1 MTSIQCCPIPN
12 TAVGHLRRGDSM
24 AISTETLQG
33 YNILT
38 GDDTITIDTDTAD
51 WLLAYDDKYSTIN
64 TINTIN
70 IEDIPNTLTLGNTV
84 VTEQQLG
91 ELVILLDVLKED
103 PAFAEKLAVQIALNK
118 IAK

>member
-1 MTSIQCCPIPN
+1 
-12 TAVGHLRRGDSM
+12 M
-24 AISTETLQG
+24 AISTENLQG

-64 TINTIN
+64 TINTVDYPV
-70 IEDIPNTLTLGNTV
+70 DIPNTLTLGNTV

>member
-1 MTSIQCCPIPN
+1 
-12 TAVGHLRRGDSM
+12 M

-51 WLLAYDDKYSTIN
+51 WLLAYDDKYNSTIN
-64 TINTIN
+64 TINTV
-70 IEDIPNTLTLGNTV
+70 DIPNTLTLGNTV

>member
-1 MTSIQCCPIPN
+1 
-12 TAVGHLRRGDSM
+12 M

-51 WLLAYDDKYSTIN
+51 WLLAYDDKYTSTIN
-64 TINTIN
+64 TINTV
-70 IEDIPNTLTLGNTV
+70 DIPNTLTLGNTV

>member
-1 MTSIQCCPIPN
+1 
-12 TAVGHLRRGDSM
+12 M
-24 AISTETLQG
+24 AISTETF
-33 YNILT
+33 ILT

-51 WLLAYDDKYSTIN
+51 WLLAYDDKYTSTIN
-64 TINTIN
+64 TINTV
-70 IEDIPNTLTLGNTV
+70 DIPNTLTLGNTV

-103 PAFAEKLAVQIALNK
+103 PAFAEKLAVQKALNK